1 MILEK
6 AVEHRIHNDSTRRIE
21 WDGPELPVTQWIS
34 KSSILKIKIEF
45 WILAPL

>member
-1 MILEK
+1 MTIEN

-34 KSSILKIKIEF
+34 KWNILKLKIEF
-45 WILAPL
+45 LNLAPL